1 MKKINFVMG
10 VLLLLSIEAKSQNGI
25 ITKPE
30 LLKKYDLLPVDK
42 AYKAGDFSAKDYNK
56 IIVKPVFTESDAKKS
71 ALAGTNMR
79 TWLGKEKEDV
89 AKFAKF
95 TQKAFESAIRKDP
108 NWSLVTKSG
117 PKTLIL
123 ELALVKIVPGK
134 ALYGAAKNTPVGF
147 MFGKG
152 AAVGSVAAKGA
163 AAATESTSKGS
174 GLASSVGIE
183 GIIRDSVSNKVVVMV
198 KDHASQKTAVFNAKD
213 FSAYGNLEQIVNEW
227 AALLVKCLNKRPLET
242 GKKVERKGNLKLLN

>member
-1 MKKINFVMG
+1 MG
-10 VLLLLSIEAKSQNGI
+10 LLILLSVEAKSENGI

-42 AYKAGDFSAKDYNK
+42 AFKAKNFTAKDYNK
-56 IIVKPVFTESDAKKS
+56 IMIKPVFTEKDAKKS
-71 ALAGTNMR
+71 ALAGANMR

-95 TQKAFESAIRKDP
+95 TQNAFKNAIKKDP
-108 NWSLVTKSG
+108 NWSLATKSG
-117 PKTLIL
+117 PQTLIL
-123 ELALVKIVPGK
+123 ELALVKIIPGK
-134 ALYGAAKNTPVGF
+134 ALYGAAKNSPVGF

-152 AAVGSVAAKGA
+152 AAIGTAAAKGA

-174 GLASSVGIE
+174 GIAASVGIE
-183 GIIRDSVSNKVVVMV
+183 GIIRDSETNKIVVMI
-198 KDHASQKTAVFNAKD
+198 KDHESQKTAVFNAKD

-227 AALLVKCLNKRPLET
+227 AGLLIKCLNKRPLDT
-242 GKKVERKGNLKLLN
+242 GRKVEKKGKLKILN